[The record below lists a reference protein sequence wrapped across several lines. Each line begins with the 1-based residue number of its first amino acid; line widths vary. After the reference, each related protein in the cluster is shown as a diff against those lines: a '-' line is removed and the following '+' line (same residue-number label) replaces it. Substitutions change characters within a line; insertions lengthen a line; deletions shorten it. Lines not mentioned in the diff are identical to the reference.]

1 MPLVSLIFFFAE
13 NAHFYFVLYFYLFF
27 LFRCLGGNMC
37 SLLSLIEINGQRFYY
52 AVVVVVVLGF
62 LSCVLV
68 IAFN

>member
-1 MPLVSLIFFFAE
+1 
-13 NAHFYFVLYFYLFF
+13 
-27 LFRCLGGNMC
+27 MC